1 MRLQRL
7 YNPFVVALLRSPL
20 HGIMSGS
27 TMLITYRGRRT
38 GNEHTTPVNYVEDGD
53 TLLVVSSRDHDWWK
67 NLRGGAPV
75 AVRVRGRDLSG
86 VGEAFE
92 GEAAIEEGGLLTVLR
107 RVAAY
112 RRYFRIEIGPG
123 GEVTNPEV
131 LAMVARANALV
142 RVGRLS
148 PARGGSRERTGG
160 R

>member
-27 TMLITYRGRRT
+27 TMLITYRGRRS
-38 GNEHTTPVNYVEDGD
+38 GNEHTTPVNYVRDGD
-53 TLLVVSSRDHDWWK
+53 TLPVVSSRDHAWWK

-75 AVRVRGRDLSG
+75 TVRVGGRELSG
-86 VGEAFE
+86 VGEEAFE

-107 RVAAY
+107 RVPAY

-123 GEVTNPEV
+123 GEVTNPAT
-131 LAMVARANALV
+131 LATVAGANALV
-142 RVGRLS
+142 RISRLS
-148 PARGGSRERTGG
+148 PAG
-160 R
+160 

>member
-1 MRLQRL
+1 MRLQGL

-27 TMLITYRGRRT
+27 TMLITYRGRRS
-38 GNEHTTPVNYVEDGD
+38 GNEHTTPVNYIRDGD
-53 TLLVVSSRDHDWWK
+53 TLLVVSSRDHAWWK

-75 AVRVRGRDLSG
+75 TVRVGGRELSG

-107 RVAAY
+107 RVPAY

-123 GEVTNPEV
+123 GEVTNPGT
-131 LAMVARANALV
+131 LATVAGANALV
-142 RVGRLS
+142 RISRLS
-148 PARGGSRERTGG
+148 PAG
-160 R
+160 